1 MSIRDISARRA
12 RRAQQIGGASLLLA
26 GATILMGIITAEALG
41 PPGYST
47 SRNEISDLGVAIQP
61 SATLFNVIMGVSS
74 ILILVGAYE
83 VYRAYQSRA
92 VSIPVALLGIGVLG
106 VALFPG
112 YPDNKVHVWVALL
125 AFIAG
130 GVAALLAVRITNA
143 PFRFISLVFGTIAL
157 VSLVLAETD
166 VLSVPLGI
174 GGAERWI
181 VYPTVLWLVV
191 FGGYMLGHQ
200 ADQESTGKRFAMGT
214 AEPKEHQRQQEA
226 SETPEPKAPVG
237 ALSRR

>member
-1 MSIRDISARRA
+1 MMSVWHLSARRA
-12 RRAQQIGGASLLLA
+12 YQIGGASLLLA
-26 GATILMGIITAEALG
+26 GATILMGIITAEALR

-61 SATLFNVIMGVSS
+61 SATLFNVMMGVSS

-83 VYRAYQSRA
+83 VYRAYHSRA

-112 YPDNKVHVWVALL
+112 YADSKVHVWVALL
-125 AFIAG
+125 AFVAG
-130 GVAALLAVRITNA
+130 GVAAMLAVRITTA
-143 PFRFISLVFGTIAL
+143 PFRVISLVFGTIAL
-157 VSLVLAETD
+157 VSLVLDETR
-166 VLSVPLGI
+166 VLRVPLGL

-181 VYPTVLWLVV
+181 VYPTVLWLIA

-200 ADQESTGKRFAMGT
+200 PNKESTAQGFATGTITT
-214 AEPKEHQRQQEA
+214 AELKKQPQRQIGRA
-226 SETPEPKAPVG
+226 HV
-237 ALSRR
+237 